1 MSDNCEWQNSTTA
14 SVASGFSPVTVLK
27 LRKSYA
33 DSASLGCPENLN
45 LWKMCVCVH
54 LQGWEIGQKS
64 LISLFLELR
73 LGKFNCDPSA
83 ICLTKPWDKQLI
95 TDVCYI
101 GLNHL
106 GLGIDLPLRWASE
119 SVCMQRCF
127 LVCSVCKWSSYM
139 HVCMTHAVIMGK
151 SVHITDVK
159 TCWRSVTAHGRD
171 VFLIW
176 QIEYQRTHL

>member
-1 MSDNCEWQNSTTA
+1 MSGNCEWQNSTTA

-45 LWKMCVCVH
+45 LWKMWVCVH
-54 LQGWEIGQKS
+54 LQGREIGQKS

-73 LGKFNCDPSA
+73 LGKFNCDPPA

-101 GLNHL
+101 GLNHF

-119 SVCMQRCF
+119 SVCNGVFWFVQCASDLHTCMYAWHMQSLWGSQCILLMSKRAEVPLLHMAGMCF
-127 LVCSVCKWSSYM
+127 WYDGSNIN
-139 HVCMTHAVIMGK
+139 T
-151 SVHITDVK
+151 
-159 TCWRSVTAHGRD
+159 
-171 VFLIW
+171 
-176 QIEYQRTHL
+176 QRT